1 MNISGSYIKGV
12 LLVLLSA
19 LCFSI
24 SGTLQALAPEG
35 SNPFIITEMR
45 MIIGA
50 LFLYF
55 WCRAFKKLPHSYK
68 DLPWKSLFI
77 CAIFLLIVQLC
88 FFTGMANIGVAAGA
102 VISIGSA
109 PIFAAIIS
117 RIFFKISPPKAW
129 YAATFL
135 AIAGVA
141 LINGG
146 DLNQSRLFFILIL
159 LTDGLTYAAYI
170 NFSSKIGD
178 KLDSD
183 AAVMLILAII
193 AEALSPVLFI
203 FPISWTYS
211 SLNGILVCLGL
222 GIFTGGMAFAFLTSG
237 ARLVSPAVASTL
249 CLAEP
254 LGAVCWGIFLLKEDA
269 SFTTLLGITSVL
281 LSIIVLVFF
290 AKKTKKPSNPKAQ
303 EIPQIQSSSTITD
316 V

>member
-45 MIIGA
+45 MIIGS

-77 CAIFLLIVQLC
+77 CAIFLLIGQLC

-117 RIFFKISPPKAW
+117 RIFFKIPPPQGLVRC
-129 YAATFL
+129 YLFSHS
-135 AIAGVA
+135 G
-141 LINGG
+141 
-146 DLNQSRLFFILIL
+146 SRAYQWGRPKSVQTILYPD
-159 LTDGLTYAAYI
+159 TSHRRVD
-170 NFSSKIGD
+170 
-178 KLDSD
+178 
-183 AAVMLILAII
+183 
-193 AEALSPVLFI
+193 
-203 FPISWTYS
+203 
-211 SLNGILVCLGL
+211 VC
-222 GIFTGGMAFAFLTSG
+222 
-237 ARLVSPAVASTL
+237 
-249 CLAEP
+249 CLHQ
-254 LGAVCWGIFLLKEDA
+254 FQLK
-269 SFTTLLGITSVL
+269 TRR
-281 LSIIVLVFF
+281 
-290 AKKTKKPSNPKAQ
+290 
-303 EIPQIQSSSTITD
+303 
-316 V
+316 

>member
-77 CAIFLLIVQLC
+77 CAIFLLIGQLC
-88 FFTGMANIGVAAGA
+88 FFTGMANIAA
-102 VISIGSA
+102 
-109 PIFAAIIS
+109 FIS

-170 NFSSKIGD
+170 NFSSKLGD

-183 AAVMLILAII
+183 AAVMLILVII
-193 AEALSPVLFI
+193 AVALSPVLFI

-254 LGAVCWGIFLLKEDA
+254 L
-269 SFTTLLGITSVL
+269 
-281 LSIIVLVFF
+281 
-290 AKKTKKPSNPKAQ
+290 
-303 EIPQIQSSSTITD
+303 
-316 V
+316 

>member
-77 CAIFLLIVQLC
+77 CAIFLLIGQLC

-146 DLNQSRLFFILIL
+146 DLNQSTQDIPV
-159 LTDGLTYAAYI
+159 
-170 NFSSKIGD
+170 SK
-178 KLDSD
+178 LS
-183 AAVMLILAII
+183 
-193 AEALSPVLFI
+193 LSPYTVIEL
-203 FPISWTYS
+203 
-211 SLNGILVCLGL
+211 
-222 GIFTGGMAFAFLTSG
+222 
-237 ARLVSPAVASTL
+237 
-249 CLAEP
+249 
-254 LGAVCWGIFLLKEDA
+254 
-269 SFTTLLGITSVL
+269 
-281 LSIIVLVFF
+281 
-290 AKKTKKPSNPKAQ
+290 
-303 EIPQIQSSSTITD
+303 
-316 V
+316 

>member
-1 MNISGSYIKGV
+1 MNISSSYIKGV

-35 SNPFIITEMR
+35 ANPFVITEMR

-50 LFLYF
+50 LFLYC
-55 WCRAFKKLPHSYK
+55 WCRIFKKLPKNYK
-68 DLPWKSLFI
+68 VLPWKSLFI
-77 CAIFLLIVQLC
+77 CALFLLIGQLC

-117 RIFFKISPPKAW
+117 KIFFRISPPKAW
-129 YAATFL
+129 YTATFL

-141 LINGG
+141 LINGTDI
-146 DLNQSRLFFILIL
+146 DLTRLFFILIL

-170 NFSSKIGD
+170 TFSAELGE

-193 AEALSPVLFI
+193 AAALSPVLFI
-203 FPISWTYS
+203 CPASWTYS

-222 GIFTGGMAFAFLTSG
+222 GVFTGGMAFAFLTSG
-237 ARLVSPAVASTL
+237 AKLVSPAVASTL

-254 LGAVCWGIFLLKEDA
+254 LGAVCWGIFLLKENT
-269 SFTTLLGITSVL
+269 SFTTILGIGAVL

-290 AKKTKKPSNPKAQ
+290 AKNPEDKSALDTVKNKPSV
-303 EIPQIQSSSTITD
+303 IPSSTSHL
-316 V
+316 